1 MEKPD
6 QCDGKKNCTNIDC
19 RVYFCHN
26 KVRHRA
32 NILPDMS
39 GHSRWTQIK
48 RQKGNADQKRGA
60 LYTKIG
66 HTIALA
72 VRQGGKDPTMN
83 ATLRLVLEKA
93 KGANMPAST
102 IERAIRRGVG
112 ELGDAKTLEQ
122 AVYEGFGPGG
132 VALIIEAV
140 TDNKNRTSG
149 DVRHLL
155 TKFGG
160 GLGATGSVE
169 WMFASRGCLQ
179 LELTH
184 PTEAQELAL
193 IDAGAQD
200 AEESDDG
207 YVVWTK
213 PEELEAV
220 KRKLVQ
226 SGFTVKSSDI
236 VLLPKTVATA
246 PESIDTLVEALEEMD
261 EVTRVT
267 TNAATKD

>member
-1 MEKPD
+1 
-6 QCDGKKNCTNIDC
+6 
-19 RVYFCHN
+19 
-26 KVRHRA
+26 
-32 NILPDMS
+32 MS
-39 GHSRWTQIK
+39 GHSRWAQIK
-48 RQKGNADQKRGA
+48 RSKGSADQKRGA

-83 ATLRLVLEKA
+83 ASLRLVLEKA

-102 IERAIRRGVG
+102 IERAIKRGAG
-112 ELGDAKTLEQ
+112 ELGDNKTLEQ

-132 VALIIEAV
+132 AALIIETV

-160 GLGATGSVE
+160 SFGATGSVQ
-169 WMFASRGCLQ
+169 WMFESRGYLQ
-179 LELTH
+179 LDLAH
-184 PTEAQELAL
+184 PTEEQELAL

-213 PEELEAV
+213 PEELETV
-220 KRKLVQ
+220 KKKLEQ
-226 SGFTVKSSDI
+226 SGFAVKSSDV
-236 VLLPKTVATA
+236 VLLPKTTTGMSDSVNSLVA
-246 PESIDTLVEALEEMD
+246 ALEEMD

-267 TNAATKD
+267 TNAAAED

>member
-1 MEKPD
+1 
-6 QCDGKKNCTNIDC
+6 
-19 RVYFCHN
+19 
-26 KVRHRA
+26 
-32 NILPDMS
+32 MS
-39 GHSRWTQIK
+39 GHSRWAQIK
-48 RQKGNADQKRGA
+48 RQKGSADQKRGA

-72 VRQGGKDPTMN
+72 VRQGGKDPAMN
-83 ATLRLVLEKA
+83 ASLRLVVEKA
-93 KGANMPAST
+93 RAANMPAST
-102 IERAIRRGVG
+102 IERAIKRGAG

-122 AVYEGFGPGG
+122 AMYEGFGPGG
-132 VALIIEAV
+132 IALIIEAV

-160 GLGATGSVE
+160 SLGATGSVQ
-169 WMFASRGCLQ
+169 WMFEPRGYLQ
-179 LELTH
+179 LDLAH
-184 PTEAQELAL
+184 PTQEQELAL

-213 PEELEAV
+213 PEELEVV
-220 KRKLVQ
+220 KKQLERT
-226 SGFTVKSSDI
+226 GFTIKSSDS
-236 VLLPKTVATA
+236 VLLPKTTA
-246 PESIDTLVEALEEMD
+246 SASESVDALVEALEEID

-267 TNAATKD
+267 TNATTED